1 MSTTIRISRENK
13 NKLMNIG
20 CKNESFEDIIM
31 KLYHI
36 RNCAL
41 IKELTDNTTNFK
53 TELLRVFELIGYD
66 MSNIDSDYL
75 IRTIQEDSPE
85 NITEAI
91 LDAYCMCECLE
102 YLPYYW

>member
-20 CKNESFEDIIM
+20 CKNETFEDIIM

-36 RNCAL
+36 RNCVL
-41 IKELTDNTTNFK
+41 IKELADNTANFK
-53 TELLRVFELIGYD
+53 TELLRVFKLIGYD
-66 MSNIDSDYL
+66 MSNINSDYL

-91 LDAYCMCECLE
+91 LEAYCMYECLE
-102 YLPYYW
+102 YLPYY

>member
-1 MSTTIRISRENK
+1 MSTTIRISRENN

-20 CKNESFEDIIM
+20 CKNETFEDIIM

-41 IKELTDNTTNFK
+41 IKELADNTANFK
-53 TELLRVFELIGYD
+53 TELSRVFKLIGYD
-66 MSNIDSDYL
+66 MSNINSDYF
-75 IRTIQEDSPE
+75 RTIQEDSPE

-91 LDAYCMCECLE
+91 LDAYCRCECLE
-102 YLPYYW
+102 YLPYY

>member
-20 CKNESFEDIIM
+20 CKNETFEDIIM

-36 RNCAL
+36 RNCVL
-41 IKELTDNTTNFK
+41 IKELADNTANCK
-53 TELLRVFELIGYD
+53 TELLRVFKLIGYD
-66 MSNIDSDYL
+66 MSNINSDYL

-91 LDAYCMCECLE
+91 LEAYCMYECLE
-102 YLPYYW
+102 YLPYY

>member
-20 CKNESFEDIIM
+20 CKNETFEDIIM

-41 IKELTDNTTNFK
+41 IKELADNTANFK
-53 TELLRVFELIGYD
+53 TELLRVFKLIGYD
-66 MSNIDSDYL
+66 MSNINSDYL

-102 YLPYYW
+102 HLPYY

>member
-1 MSTTIRISRENK
+1 MVGDTILIKDISINGNDELK
-13 NKLMNIG
+13 NASNL
-20 CKNESFEDIIM
+20 S
-31 KLYHI
+31 
-36 RNCAL
+36 
-41 IKELTDNTTNFK
+41 KELTDNTANFK

-66 MSNIDSDYL
+66 MSNINSDYL

-102 YLPYYW
+102 YLPYY

>member
-20 CKNESFEDIIM
+20 CKNETFEDIIM

-41 IKELTDNTTNFK
+41 IKELADNTANFK
-53 TELLRVFELIGYD
+53 TELLRVFKLIGYD
-66 MSNIDSDYL
+66 MSNINSDYL

-91 LDAYCMCECLE
+91 LEAYCMYECLE
-102 YLPYYW
+102 YLPYY